1 MSNFFQNIPQI
12 GSRSDLFNYTNSLLK
27 NYALLPKKSLGQHF
41 MVDPHILKSY
51 VTVFSPYKLKTLVE
65 IGAGLGTLTN
75 LIAQGTCENITII
88 EKDPNFALILERKF
102 KNIEVINSDV
112 LSLPE
117 EFWTDKEVVTGNIP
131 YEISSPL
138 LFKLTKSK
146 FFSNGKLLAFIV
158 QKEFALK
165 MAEMH
170 GSTSY
175 GKLSVNVQLNGLPKI
190 VSHFGPGSFYPVP
203 KVASSLITVIPRL
216 EINPIVNTPEF
227 QLFLSTL
234 FTRKNRTIRSVLK
247 NYAKK
252 NSNAKLKD
260 SIESDKNSSSRVK
273 DLAPEEFIDLYER
286 LGKFIFNPK

>member
-1 MSNFFQNIPQI
+1 
-12 GSRSDLFNYTNSLLK
+12 
-27 NYALLPKKSLGQHF
+27 
-41 MVDPHILKSY
+41 
-51 VTVFSPYKLKTLVE
+51 
-65 IGAGLGTLTN
+65 
-75 LIAQGTCENITII
+75 
-88 EKDPNFALILERKF
+88 
-102 KNIEVINSDV
+102 
-112 LSLPE
+112 
-117 EFWTDKEVVTGNIP
+117 
-131 YEISSPL
+131 
-138 LFKLTKSK
+138 
-146 FFSNGKLLAFIV
+146 
-158 QKEFALK
+158 